1 MTLTTLVTVNAVL
14 AALAVYGLVWL
25 LGFGI
30 HTDRQVHASH
40 LSGHGPLPTDERDR
54 IAA

>member
-14 AALAVYGLVWL
+14 TAVVVYGIVWL

-30 HTDRQVHASH
+30 HSDP
-40 LSGHGPLPTDERDR
+40 G
-54 IAA
+54 